1 MNADLV
7 FENTKLR
14 KPDVLE
20 AAKIVVK
27 YLFI

>member
-20 AAKIVVK
+20 AAKIVVATK
-27 YLFI
+27 I